1 MMVSIIAGAALL
13 MAIMFNFALAD
24 CFDRAWSYYSIDPD
38 YLRAISWQE
47 SRFNNAAINGKSAG
61 GTTDYCMMQINSR
74 TLSDL
79 RREYPSLNKDKL
91 YSSPCLCI
99 HVGAM
104 LLRRNFS
111 LSLLVVGMYNA
122 GMSNKQTSVQNRY
135 NYAMLIND
143 HYKKYKHVSSS
154 DHVLNDLPKILILL
168 FISSWMNNLLNT
180 YWCILLIFILIG

>member
-1 MMVSIIAGAALL
+1 MCFFILQLPFLIYPVFRNLKFTGYMMVSIIAGAALL
-13 MAIMFNFALAD
+13 MAIMSNFALAD
-24 CFDRAWSYYSIDPD
+24 CFDRAGSYYSIDPD

-79 RREYPSLNKDKL
+79 RKEYPSLNKDKL

-143 HYKKYKHVSSS
+143 HYKK
-154 DHVLNDLPKILILL
+154 
-168 FISSWMNNLLNT
+168 
-180 YWCILLIFILIG
+180 

>member
-1 MMVSIIAGAALL
+1 MVSKIAGAALL
-13 MAIMFNFALAD
+13 LAIMSNFALAD
-24 CFDRAWSYYSIDPD
+24 CFDRAGSYYSIDPD

-74 TLSDL
+74 TLADL

-104 LLRRNFS
+104 LLRRNFNKYG
-111 LSLLVVGMYNA
+111 LSWLAVGMYNA
-122 GMSNKQTSVQNRY
+122 GMSNKQTSIQNRY
-135 NYAMLIND
+135 NYAMIIND
-143 HYKKYKHVSSS
+143 HYKKIKAGIIQRPH
-154 DHVLNDLPKILILL
+154 IE
-168 FISSWMNNLLNT
+168 
-180 YWCILLIFILIG
+180 